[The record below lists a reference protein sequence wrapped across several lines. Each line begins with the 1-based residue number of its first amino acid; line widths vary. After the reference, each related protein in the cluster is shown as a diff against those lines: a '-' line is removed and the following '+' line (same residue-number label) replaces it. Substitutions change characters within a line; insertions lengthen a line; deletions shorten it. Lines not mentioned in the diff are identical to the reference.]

1 VTPLPPTAAVRVPA
15 VQPYSYA
22 TVDGR
27 VLLVD
32 PVTNAVVADI
42 TP

>member
-1 VTPLPPTAAVRVPA
+1 VPA
-15 VQPYSYA
+15 VEAYSYA
-22 TVDGR
+22 RVGGR

-32 PVTNAVVADI
+32 PVTNTVVADI

>member
-1 VTPLPPTAAVRVPA
+1 VPPTAAVRVPA

-22 TVDGR
+22 TIAGR

-32 PVTNAVVADI
+32 PATNTVVADI

>member
-1 VTPLPPTAAVRVPA
+1 VQVPA
-15 VQPYSYA
+15 VRPYSYT